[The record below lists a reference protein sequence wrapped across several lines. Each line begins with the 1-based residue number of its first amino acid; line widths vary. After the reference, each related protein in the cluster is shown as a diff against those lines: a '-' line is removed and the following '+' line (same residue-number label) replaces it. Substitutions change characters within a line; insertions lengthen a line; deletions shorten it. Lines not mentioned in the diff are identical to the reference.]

1 MLDRKTPPESHSLE
15 RFPLRKV
22 QRYNT
27 ASGVPIF
34 HINAGKEPIVRIEL
48 IFKAGSWYEEKNSAS
63 FFTARMLNEGT
74 KKHTSAQIAE
84 TIAQYGAFT
93 EVVPGN
99 NRIIYTVMMLSKHVG
114 KLLPLLEDIFTG
126 SIFPEKELEVLKKI
140 TAQNLQ
146 VKQSK
151 TSHLAQVEFRKLIF
165 GPNHPYGR
173 SLTLEDIAS
182 ITRDDLQQHFDQHLS
197 KENCEVLV
205 AGDVNEAL
213 LSELDL
219 FIERLNSTEV
229 KVNPEY
235 KLQEN
240 TGHTS
245 LIEKEESL
253 QSSIRMGRAMFDR
266 THPDYFDFL
275 ILNEVY
281 GGYFGSRLMKNI
293 REDKGYTYG
302 IYSSIVPQQNGG
314 HFIIATD
321 VKKEVT
327 QKAID
332 EIIKEMLKL
341 KEERVGD
348 EELSTVKNYL
358 KGSFLNSINT
368 AFSLADKFK
377 AIHFFG
383 LGYDYFDRYF
393 SAVDLATPETVQHTA
408 QQYFDVDSMI
418 EVVAGGK

>member
-1 MLDRKTPPESHSLE
+1 MLDRTIPPESHSLE
-15 RFPLRKV
+15 QFPLRKV

-27 ASGVPIF
+27 SSGVPIF
-34 HINAGKEPIVRIEL
+34 HLNAGKEPVVRIEL
-48 IFKAGSWYEEKNSAS
+48 IFKAGSWFEEKNSAS

-84 TIAQYGAFT
+84 IIAQYGAFT

-126 SIFPEKELEVLKKI
+126 ATFPDKELEVLKSI

-146 VKQSK
+146 VKQNK

-165 GPNHPYGR
+165 GPEHPYGR
-173 SLTLEDIAS
+173 SLTQQDIEAISRED
-182 ITRDDLQQHFDQHLS
+182 LKNHFDRYLS

-205 AGDVNEAL
+205 AGDVNEVL

-219 FIERLNSTEV
+219 FIERLKTSGDI
-229 KVNPEY
+229 KAPEY
-235 KLQEN
+235 KLQ
-240 TGHTS
+240 GKSGSTS
-245 LIEKEESL
+245 LIKKEDSL

-266 THPDYFDFL
+266 THPAYFDFL
-275 ILNEVY
+275 ILNEIF

-327 QKAID
+327 QMAID
-332 EIIKEMLKL
+332 EIIKEMKQL
-341 KEERVGD
+341 KEERVGG
-348 EELSTVKNYL
+348 EELETVKNYL

-393 SAVDLATPETVQHTA
+393 SAIDLATPDTVQQTA
-408 QQYFDVDSMI
+408 LQYFDIDTMV